1 MTYHGKGRVCLGEQE
16 QKETIQTNYKM
27 NFTKTVVKDFTYTLR
42 VTFTDFLKYFALHKN
57 AYF

>member
-1 MTYHGKGRVCLGEQE
+1 
-16 QKETIQTNYKM
+16 M